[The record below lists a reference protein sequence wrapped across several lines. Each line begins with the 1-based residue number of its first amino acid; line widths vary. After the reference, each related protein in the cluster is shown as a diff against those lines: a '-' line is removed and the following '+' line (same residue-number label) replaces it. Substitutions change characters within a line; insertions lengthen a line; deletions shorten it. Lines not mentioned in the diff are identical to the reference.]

1 MENISS
7 NIEDGIRE
15 IWLKTTKNATSTRT
29 LERDIWNN
37 IGDKIGV
44 NIAGRIHIVMI
55 VSSLII

>member
-44 NIAGRIHIVMI
+44 NIAGP
-55 VSSLII
+55 ST